1 VWQRQAVRHGKIFV
15 KHVVPAVVKP
25 IHSLWHQVIGFL
37 FMVLAI
43 LCGSRGYHYYR
54 AGEFLP
60 LVVSGTCTAIL
71 LFYGLSSLLK
81 ARKISRS

>member
-1 VWQRQAVRHGKIFV
+1 MWQREARVFV

-43 LCGSRGYHYYR
+43 LCGSRGIHYYR
-54 AGEFLP
+54 TGEPVQLF
-60 LVVSGTCTAIL
+60 VSASCTAIL
-71 LFYGLSSLLK
+71 LWYGLTSLLK